1 MAVIQ
6 TSPDVFVQH
15 INMEGCY
22 VTGYQVPE
30 RMLLSTVFNN
40 SDLPM
45 EDRNADS
52 SNTLLSTFL
61 DVLNSATAGPNKGS
75 KTGHV
80 PMDDSDKMKI
90 KMWNCTNLANMIRL
104 MRNSSEASACYVRA
118 FLAPVSWATL
128 TTNSE
133 NNMDSDDY
141 DTLLWAAKPALLDMP
156 SSKMNL
162 PSKAEGQNMKMMMKM
177 LQEMFDPMS
186 DNQRTRVAQW
196 AKEQI
201 TQNYFNCTMKPP
213 SHSRSTHLER
223 CKASLKW
230 LNLEAMTMMGPYL
243 SRLAPPDVDSSPKEK
258 LCKFFRSAMFRST
271 LSRATRMTPSL
282 GKKFLQRVQDCFS
295 EKEEFAEHMDKLGTL
310 ACYYYD
316 APDLTPE
323 LSKKLLSQLDNC
335 DNPRIRQ
342 LKKRLV
348 KSVISKSNTAQALRE
363 LGSSV
368 TMLSPKQLS
377 MLSDTDLKEVLKNL
391 GPNVQWTRGQMRA
404 LLKKQLGDKK
414 CKEVSGEELMALQS
428 VAEGLPSCVLKHMK
442 ARVILED
449 REALKNIS
457 RRMRKGQLKAMLE
470 GLRGGVDPSELV
482 QKLSGPLLRRISLSS
497 LEKANIT
504 SLDQVENKTWSRPQ
518 AAYLAKKMQDLKQLQ
533 FRRLRSVLQGIT
545 CKMIDKVADNDT
557 QNMAQAVAE
566 TPQWVPK
573 VQAGCAA
580 RKLFATLEK
589 ERADYFKTITS
600 EELDKIPAFLLPHL
614 PPSKVKDLPDSVC
627 PVFIDKM
634 EMANLSSLPLR
645 APSRPVLTEKALNC
659 LTKEVDFSKLTSED
673 VSRLGQLLCELTASQ
688 LRLMAPDV
696 INSTLQAMAS
706 CQHIPQ
712 GHRADLIQLV
722 NQTFGDPSDWSAET
736 MEALGPILLL
746 DDTATSALPN
756 KPWMKDVLYFLKSR
770 LSHVSDA
777 LRKKFFDL
785 TTTTNTANAA
795 RRKREANSNGVAS
808 SNTGTNSDRTPTV
821 EMIEELGMANV
832 YWLAPELDRMSKNTF
847 LATVEILGA
856 IPDYSADQLDVLSK
870 KAIEAFGPVS
880 AMTESEVMQM
890 GCITQGFSGADLE
903 KLPFTLDAVEEI
915 AHCGWNDSQM
925 ELVWRAV
932 AKYNTLTAQQLG
944 TTDMVTLNR
953 FICGLTSGEIKQ
965 LDKDAFR
972 DAVGS
977 MDGIQC
983 SFNVTQELKMLAMS
997 VFGKPSTWNEAQVS
1011 DLGNIIA
1018 GLDANE
1024 LASMDPSLFSFLS
1037 DTSIPLIPPNNFAA
1051 LSVAQ
1056 LEALGPDNAAMV
1068 TNKQRAA
1075 LRVTQRAALDRALTG
1090 SLTRSHEP
1098 TKTSQS
1104 GAPSLSVEGISAYV
1118 KPLLFLLMGFLLL

>member
-1 MAVIQ
+1 MAPKGGTFFFLLIVACAVLAK
-6 TSPDVFVQH
+6 PPYKRP
-15 INMEGCY
+15 G
-22 VTGYQVPE
+22 E
-30 RMLLSTVFNN
+30 RDFKDMAKKL
-40 SDLPM
+40 
-45 EDRNADS
+45 
-52 SNTLLSTFL
+52 
-61 DVLNSATAGPNKGS
+61 
-75 KTGHV
+75 
-80 PMDDSDKMKI
+80 KI

-156 SSKMNL
+156 SSRMNL

-258 LCKFFRSAMFRST
+258 VGGVQRRRRTKYHVQIHLEQGDQDDAQPGQEVPPESSG
-271 LSRATRMTPSL
+271 L
-282 GKKFLQRVQDCFS
+282 LQ
-295 EKEEFAEHMDKLGTL
+295 LGTL

-348 KSVISKSNTAQALRE
+348 KSVISKSNAAQALRE

-414 CKEVSGEELMALQS
+414 VSLQGWQLVSHMISLSLGTYLSGEELMALQS

-832 YWLAPELDRMSKNTF
+832 YWLAPELDRMSKDTF

>member
-1 MAVIQ
+1 MAPKGGRFFFLLIVACAVLAKPPYKRPGERDFKDMAKKLK
-6 TSPDVFVQH
+6 TSELRASHYFHLLHTMTVMTGPH
-15 INMEGCY
+15 NMFD
-22 VTGYQVPE
+22 T
-30 RMLLSTVFNN
+30 
-40 SDLPM
+40 
-45 EDRNADS
+45 
-52 SNTLLSTFL
+52 
-61 DVLNSATAGPNKGS
+61 
-75 KTGHV
+75 
-80 PMDDSDKMKI
+80 KI
-90 KMWNCTNLANMIRL
+90 KMWNCTNLAHMIRL

-156 SSKMNL
+156 SSRMNL
-162 PSKAEGQNMKMMMKM
+162 PSKAEGQNMKKMMKM

-213 SHSRSTHLER
+213 SDSRSTHLER

-295 EKEEFAEHMDKLGTL
+295 EKEEFAEHTDKLGTL

-316 APDLTPE
+316 APDLTIE

-348 KSVISKSNTAQALRE
+348 KSVISKSNAAQALRE

-457 RRMRKGQLKAMLE
+457 KRMRKGQLKAMLE

-566 TPQWVPK
+566 TPQWLSK

-659 LTKEVDFSKLTSED
+659 LTKEADFSKLTSED

-688 LRLMAPDV
+688 LRLMATDV

-712 GHRADLIQLV
+712 GHKADLIQLV

-736 MEALGPILLL
+736 MEELGPILLL

-785 TTTTNTANAA
+785 TTTATNTANAA
-795 RRKREANSNGVAS
+795 RRKREGEEETSCL
-808 SNTGTNSDRTPTV
+808 TV
-821 EMIEELGMANV
+821 TMIEELGMANV
-832 YWLAPELDRMSKNTF
+832 YWLAPELNRMSKDTF

-880 AMTESEVMQM
+880 EMTESEVMQM

-925 ELVWRAV
+925 ELVWKAV

-944 TTDMVTLNR
+944 TSDMVTLNR
-953 FICGLTSGEIKQ
+953 FICGLTSGEIKK
-965 LDKDAFR
+965 LDKEAFK

-983 SFNVTQELKMLAMS
+983 SFNVTQELKMLAVS
-997 VFGKPSTWNEAQVS
+997 VFGNPSTWNEAQVS

-1068 TNKQRAA
+1068 TTKQRAA
-1075 LRVTQRAALDRALTG
+1075 LRVTQQAALDRALTG
-1090 SLTRSHEP
+1090 SHEQ
-1098 TKTSQS
+1098 TKTSHS
-1104 GAPSLSVEGISAYV
+1104 GAPSLSVEGISAFV
-1118 KPLLFLLMGFLLL
+1118 KPLLFLFMGFLLL